1 MGNNERAILEGMGKK
16 SAEFLAGAGSSMWR
30 RRSSA

>member
-16 SAEFLAGAGSSMWR
+16 SAEFLAGGGELYVEA
-30 RRSSA
+30 AE